1 MEEIR
6 LRYTGGKSISKLY
19 YNRVRY
25 VFNKENNF
33 ITEVPLGAWYF
44 VKQTNEF
51 IPAPIEEKPNIDFS
65 GTSDVVETTAEKP
78 KEKSDK
84 VICDICG
91 FKARSPYGLIVHS
104 RKHLRKKEGK

>member
-1 MEEIR
+1 MDKIV
-6 LRYTGGKSISKLY
+6 LRYVGGKSISKLY
-19 YNRVRY
+19 YNRVRF

-33 ITEVPLGAWYF
+33 TAEVPVGAWNF

-51 IPAPIEEKPNIDFS
+51 VPAPIAEEKKISEEPK
-65 GTSDVVETTAEKP
+65 EKP

-91 FKARSPYGLIVHS
+91 FKAKSPYGLVVHS
-104 RKHLRKKEGK
+104 RKHRRKK

>member
-1 MEEIR
+1 MNKIM
-6 LRYTGGKSISKLY
+6 LRYIGGKSLSKLY

-25 VFNKENNF
+25 IFNRENNF
-33 ITEVPLGAWYF
+33 TTEVPVGAWNF

-51 IPAPIEEKPNIDFS
+51 VPAPVAEEKPKEEIIA
-65 GTSDVVETTAEKP
+65 EEKP

-91 FKARSPYGLIVHS
+91 FKAKTLAGFKAHS
-104 RKHLRKKEGK
+104 RKHRGKK